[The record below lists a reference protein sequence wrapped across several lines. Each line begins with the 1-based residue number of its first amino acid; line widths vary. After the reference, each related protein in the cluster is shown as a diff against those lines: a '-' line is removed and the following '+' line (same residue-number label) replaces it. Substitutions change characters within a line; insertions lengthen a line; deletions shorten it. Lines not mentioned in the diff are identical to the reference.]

1 LLRGGVSR
9 IEKREAEAAMK
20 LLVCLDGSD
29 MSLGALE
36 PAAKMAAAANADVHL
51 LRVLDVSDV
60 RERTR
65 GKMVASRR
73 STGDW
78 SGGSLPGAGGGFWS
92 AKAREQAMMIE
103 DRGQALSR
111 AESDAS
117 DALRAA
123 ASSLGDDVTYRIMVG
138 ADPAAAITSYAKEC
152 GADFIVMAT
161 HSRKGLGRMLFGS
174 TTSKVVEAGVAPVIV
189 VHPSEP

>member
-1 LLRGGVSR
+1 
-9 IEKREAEAAMK
+9 MK

-29 MSLGALE
+29 MSLAALK

-51 LRVLDVSDV
+51 LRVLDVSGV

-65 GKMVASRR
+65 GKMTASRR
-73 STGDW
+73 STGDA
-78 SGGSLPGAGGGFWS
+78 SGRSLPGAGGGFWS
-92 AKAREQAMMIE
+92 RKAREQAMMVE
-103 DRGQALSR
+103 DRGQALAR

-117 DALRAA
+117 DALRTV
-123 ASSLGDDVTYRIMVG
+123 ASSFGDDVTYKVMAG
-138 ADPAAAITSYAKEC
+138 ANPAAAITSYAKKS
-152 GADFIVMAT
+152 GVDFIVMAT

-189 VHPSEP
+189 VHPTET